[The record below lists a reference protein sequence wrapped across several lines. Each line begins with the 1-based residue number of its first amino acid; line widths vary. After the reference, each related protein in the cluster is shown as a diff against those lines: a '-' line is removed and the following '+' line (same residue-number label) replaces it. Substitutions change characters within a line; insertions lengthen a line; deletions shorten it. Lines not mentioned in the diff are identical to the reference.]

1 MSGTAN
7 SFLNKSLNQSFGSD
21 TGFPH
26 KHFTAEG
33 SGSSVER
40 LLVNDGD
47 SSDDSDETSFST
59 WKPPLPP
66 NKAHHYQ
73 DEMKVRGKALA

>member
-7 SFLNKSLNQSFGSD
+7 SFLDRSLNQSLNRDS
-21 TGFPH
+21 GFPRER
-26 KHFTAEG
+26 FISEG
-33 SGSSVER
+33 TDNSIEG
-40 LLVNDGD
+40 LIINDGD

-66 NKAHHYQ
+66 NKTHHYQ
-73 DEMKVRGKALA
+73 DEMKV